1 MHTGRSGTKS
11 VPEQVG
17 DLELD
22 TLRFVIAYDDV
33 TAGKHAMQLLQSIT
47 RNMQGA
53 GDLRVLP
60 WSFHLLADE
69 EWQPLANDDAE
80 KADLLIIATSELQM
94 VSAVVL
100 GWLEGAIGRMRGTDA
115 AVLSLRSP
123 DENPRGSGP
132 AFHEVIRSVALQ
144 AGLTYFST
152 VMEFSHTEIC
162 QRMQQRADTVTPV
175 LDKILH
181 QPTSLRVSGEN
192 N

>member
-11 VPEQVG
+11 VPEQAG
-17 DLELD
+17 YLELD
-22 TLRFVIAYDDV
+22 NLRVVIAYDDV

-47 RNMQGA
+47 RNMQGD

-69 EWQPLANDDAE
+69 EWQSLANDDTE
-80 KADLLIIATSELQM
+80 KADLLIIATSELHTPTPT
-94 VSAVVL
+94 VSR
-100 GWLEGAIGRMRGTDA
+100 WFETAIGRMRGTDA
-115 AVLSLRSP
+115 AIISLRSP
-123 DENPRGSGP
+123 DENPRGGGP
-132 AFHEVIRSVALQ
+132 AFHEAIRSVALQ

-152 VMEFSHTEIC
+152 VMQFSHTEIC
-162 QRMQQRADTVTPV
+162 QRMQQRADFVTPV

-181 QPTSLRVSGEN
+181 QPTSLHVSEEN